1 MVNNTKK
8 RTSQLLGGILKDFRD
23 TYSLSQ
29 EELAAELH
37 VDVRTLRRWE
47 NGETILTDVGELQRL
62 SDKLHI
68 EPERLGVL
76 SALYTPQ
83 TPDDVDEVVS
93 SIWELVN
100 QARNTEARLNIERL
114 VREARNQRLTDNEA
128 FLRPLT
134 HAYHSAGYIVAMST
148 RTNEVSQAIYYFEEM
163 ERLARALQ
171 DDTLL
176 NIALTYRGDMLR
188 RRGDIAEAID
198 YLKAAAD
205 LKHADIAARGNGIQL
220 LARACLRA
228 QDINSFENY
237 MAEATDLVL
246 SLDPNQ
252 PTSTYG
258 QYNLGTVYEEY
269 GKSYGLLGDINK
281 ALVYLEKAEKALPP
295 TKFWEVLLMITRS
308 EILIRSGDLDNGQ
321 PLAVEAA
328 RWCRMY
334 GQYRRLERIYALKR
348 WLNQRIHRFA
358 KAEMELSE
366 VLEGPIEQ

>member
-1 MVNNTKK
+1 MASSSEE
-8 RTSQLLGGILKDFRD
+8 RSPQLLGGILKDFRD
-23 TYSLSQ
+23 SYHLSQ
-29 EELAAELH
+29 EELAADLH

-47 NGETILTDVGELQRL
+47 NGETILSDVNELQRL
-62 SDKLHI
+62 ADRLHI
-68 EPERLGVL
+68 ESERLGVL
-76 SALYTPQ
+76 STLYAPEK
-83 TPDDVDEVVS
+83 PEHVDEVVS
-93 SIWELVN
+93 SVWELVS
-100 QARNTEARLNIERL
+100 QARNTEAKLNIERL
-114 VREARNQRLTDNEA
+114 VREARNQRLTDNPA
-128 FLRPLT
+128 FLRPLA

-163 ERLARALQ
+163 VRLARQLG

-176 NIALTYRGDMLR
+176 DIALTYHGDMLR
-188 RRGDIAEAID
+188 RRGDVEKAID

-205 LKHADIAARGNGIQL
+205 LKRADAAARGNGIQL

-228 QDINSFENY
+228 QDVRSFENY

-252 PTSTYG
+252 PASTYG

-269 GKSYGLLGDINK
+269 GKSYGILGNNHK
-281 ALVYLEKAEKALPP
+281 ALDYLDKAEEALPRI
-295 TKFWEVLLMITRS
+295 KFWEILLMIARS
-308 EILIRSGDLDNGQ
+308 EILIRSADLDNGL

-348 WLNQRIHRFA
+348 WLNQHIRRFA
-358 KAEMELSE
+358 KAEMALGE
-366 VLEGPIEQ
+366 VLEGPIED